1 MSRPVA
7 IDRADGPRDMEQI
20 CALFVE
26 YQQWL
31 GVDLCFQGFE
41 EEISTLP
48 GAYGP
53 PGGRLLLARDGDAIA
68 GGVGLRPL
76 GPGTCEM
83 KRLFVRPP
91 WRGRGL
97 GRQLAQAVIDEGA
110 AAGYGRMCLDTLPR
124 LAIAACLYRSLGFV
138 EIPAYYENPLDG
150 VTYMELT
157 LEPSAAGG
165 GADPGKGSQA

>member
-1 MSRPVA
+1 MNRPIA
-7 IDRADGPRDMEQI
+7 IDLASGPRDMEQI
-20 CALFVE
+20 RALFVD

-97 GRQLAQAVIDEGA
+97 GRKLARATIAAGA
-110 AAGYGRMCLDTLPR
+110 AAGYGRMYLDTLPR

-138 EIPAYYENPLDG
+138 ETAAYYENPLDG
-150 VTYMELT
+150 VTYMELS
-157 LEPSAAGG
+157 LEP
-165 GADPGKGSQA
+165 

>member
-1 MSRPVA
+1 MSRPIA
-7 IDRADGPRDMEQI
+7 IDRASGLRDMEHVRT
-20 CALFVE
+20 LFVE

-31 GVDLCFQGFE
+31 GVDLCFQGFDD
-41 EEISTLP
+41 EISTLP

-53 PGGRLLLARDGDAIA
+53 PDGRLLLARDGDAIA

-76 GPGTCEM
+76 ESGACEM
-83 KRLFVRPP
+83 KRLYVRPP

-97 GRQLAQAVIDEGA
+97 GRNLAQTVIDEGA

-124 LAIAACLYRSLGFV
+124 LAIAASLYRSLGFV

-150 VTYMELT
+150 VTYMQLS
-157 LEPSAAGG
+157 LEFPAAGG
-165 GADPGKGSQA
+165 EENPGGRTRV

>member
-1 MSRPVA
+1 MN
-7 IDRADGPRDMEQI
+7 IDPASGPRDMEHI
-20 CALFVE
+20 RALFVE

-53 PGGRLLLARDGDAIA
+53 PGGRLLLARDGGAIA

-83 KRLFVRPP
+83 KRLYVRPP

-97 GRQLAQAVIDEGA
+97 GRKLARAIIDGAA

-124 LAIAACLYRSLGFV
+124 LAAAASLYRSLGFA

-150 VTYMELT
+150 VIYMELS
-157 LEPSAAGG
+157 LEPYEGG
-165 GADPGKGSQA
+165 RGDPVKSSRA

>member
-1 MSRPVA
+1 MSRPIVL
-7 IDRADGPRDMEQI
+7 DSADGPRDMEQI

-31 GVDLCFQGFE
+31 DVDLCFQGFE
-41 EEISTLP
+41 DEISTLP

-76 GPGTCEM
+76 GPGICEM

-97 GRQLAQAVIDEGA
+97 GRKLAQAIIADGA
-110 AAGYGRMCLDTLPR
+110 AAGYRRMCLDTLPR
-124 LAIAACLYRSLGFV
+124 LASAASLYRSLGFV

-150 VTYMELT
+150 ATYMELS

-165 GADPGKGSQA
+165 V

>member
-1 MSRPVA
+1 MSRPIV
-7 IDRADGPRDMEQI
+7 IDQAGGPRDMEQI
-20 CALFVE
+20 RALFVD

-76 GPGTCEM
+76 GSGTCEM

-97 GRQLAQAVIDEGA
+97 GRKLAQAIIADGA
-110 AAGYGRMCLDTLPR
+110 AAVTG
-124 LAIAACLYRSLGFV
+124 ACAS
-138 EIPAYYENPLDG
+138 IPCPDWPARPHS
-150 VTYMELT
+150 TA
-157 LEPSAAGG
+157 P
-165 GADPGKGSQA
+165 

>member
-1 MSRPVA
+1 MSRPIN
-7 IDRADGPRDMEQI
+7 IDQAGGPRDMEQVR
-20 CALFVE
+20 ALFVD

-83 KRLFVRPP
+83 KRLYVRPP

-124 LAIAACLYRSLGFV
+124 LASAASLYRTLGFV

-150 VTYMELT
+150 ATYMELS
-157 LEPSAAGG
+157 LESSAAGG
-165 GADPGKGSQA
+165 G